1 MGLAWFEQFLYACQ
15 DCSFDS
21 IAFNHF
27 GDSIEGLKE
36 HVQVVY
42 DLAMRFSSVK
52 MENGQPKLWLTEF
65 AQNNEKWNSPV
76 KASSILD
83 GTSGCRYKSLFN
95 RL

>member
-1 MGLAWFEQFLYACQ
+1 
-15 DCSFDS
+15 
-21 IAFNHF
+21 
-27 GDSIEGLKE
+27 
-36 HVQVVY
+36 VQVVY